1 MALIVGLID
10 NDEKQTSSKK
20 TQSIPNSTLKCKNHT
35 QFEIKMTK
43 IDQNVFKK
51 PIPFEAVH
59 IYIAHIMEYLSLLGR
74 VKKK

>member
-20 TQSIPNSTLKCKNHT
+20 TLSIPNSTLKCKNHT

-43 IDQNVFKK
+43 IDALISNFRTID
-51 PIPFEAVH
+51 PPEI
-59 IYIAHIMEYLSLLGR
+59 LN
-74 VKKK
+74 